1 MWTYLNEGIVMDLQ
15 DSYKFLGYFLLFA
28 ALILIAVG
36 DFISL
41 TLQNSL
47 VGNSLLLL
55 GIFVAIFGIF
65 VLVG

>member
-28 ALILIAVG
+28 ALILIALG

>member
-1 MWTYLNEGIVMDLQ
+1 MDLQ
-15 DSYKFLGYFLLFA
+15 DSNKFLGYFLLFA
-28 ALILIAVG
+28 AFILIAVG

-47 VGNSLLLL
+47 IGNSLLLL